1 MLRHGLTYYFPVCAG
16 LKAAFRQGYRLKH
29 FKGDLS
35 AALVVSMISLP
46 LSMALAIAVGLPPQH
61 GIATAIV
68 GGIAA
73 SILGGSR
80 FQISGPTAA
89 FVVVL
94 IPIVSEFGLRG
105 LIWCQILAGL
115 ILLTF
120 AFAKL
125 GRLIN
130 YVPYP
135 VTTGF
140 TTGIALVLATISMKD
155 FLGLPSGPL
164 AHHFTDKVWALL
176 VGLPELNWAALAVGL
191 MTIGIMLFAN
201 KKIRW
206 LPSPIAGVIG
216 GTLLGTLALEL
227 GFFVP
232 TIGTEFTYVDLEGI
246 AQMGIPAF
254 PPTLGLPTFIPDQ
267 LLTLPTLFELKS
279 FFLPAMIIATLAAL
293 ESLLSANI
301 ADNVTGTRHHSNS
314 ELNGIGL
321 ANVLSGLASG
331 IPATAAIAR
340 TATNIQNGAYS
351 PIAGCL
357 NGLLILLY
365 IVCLTPVIARIP
377 MSVLAALLLMT
388 AYNMSHMR
396 QFMNIIKIAPSSDR
410 SVLLTCF
417 AFTVFIDMVAGVT
430 MGILLSVLLFL
441 KRIAETTEV
450 QLSFSESRTLKNAK
464 EVLPKNVMW
473 FKIDGP
479 LFFGTVEKAYDRTH
493 IIHHDIDTV
502 IIDMEKV
509 PYIDMTGMIAMQSV
523 LSSMAANRMIYL
535 CGRQEVLNKIL
546 RKLPFD
552 ISDKLKLCANTAEA
566 TAQILAALPP
576 ETEPTEPS
584 EALPST

>member
-1 MLRHGLTYYFPVCAG
+1 MQRHGLIHYFPICWA
-16 LKAAFRQGYRLKH
+16 LKHTFRKGYRLKD

-61 GIATAIV
+61 GIYTAII

-73 SILGGSR
+73 SLLGGSQ

-89 FVVVL
+89 FVVIL

-115 ILLTF
+115 ILLAF

-140 TTGIALVLATISMKD
+140 TTGIALVLATISLKD
-155 FLGLPSGPL
+155 FLGLPSGTL
-164 AHHFTDKVWALL
+164 EHHFIDKVWAILT
-176 VGLPELNWAALAVGL
+176 EMHHLNLAALFVGS
-191 MTIGIMLFAN
+191 MTIAMMVFA
-201 KKIRW
+201 KKQIRW
-206 LPSPIAGVIG
+206 IPSPVIGVAG
-216 GTLLGTLALEL
+216 GTLLGALCLKFGLEL
-227 GFFVP
+227 P
-232 TIGTEFTYVDLEGI
+232 TIGTEFGFADLE
-246 AQMGIPAF
+246 AF
-254 PPTLGLPTFIPDQ
+254 SPKLYFPTLTQDQ
-267 LLTLPTLFELKS
+267 LLTIPTVAELKS
-279 FFLPAMIIATLAAL
+279 FFFPAMIIAILAAL

-301 ADNVTGTRHHSNS
+301 ADNITGTRHHSNA

-321 ANVLSGLASG
+321 ANILSGLATG

-340 TATNIQNGAYS
+340 TATNIQNGAQT
-351 PIAGCL
+351 PISGCL
-357 NGLLILLY
+357 NGLLILTYML
-365 IVCLTPVIARIP
+365 CLTPVIALIP

-396 QFMNIIKIAPSSDR
+396 QFRNIIKIAPSSDR
-410 SVLLTCF
+410 AVLLTCF
-417 AFTVFIDMVAGVT
+417 TFTVFIDMVAGVT
-430 MGILLSVLLFL
+430 IGILLAVLLFL

-450 QLSFSESRTLKNAK
+450 HLSFSESRTLQSAQS
-464 EVLPKNVMW
+464 ELPNNVMW

-493 IIHHDIDTV
+493 IIHHEVDTV

-523 LSSMAANRMIYL
+523 LSSMAMNRTIYL
-535 CGRQEVLNKIL
+535 CGRKEVLNKIL
-546 RKLPFD
+546 RKLSID
-552 ISDKLKLCANTAEA
+552 ISDKLKLCANTQEA
-566 TAQILAALPP
+566 MSQILAQQNATTAAV
-576 ETEPTEPS
+576 EDTEEAPT
-584 EALPST
+584 A